1 MQGVAGL
8 PRSGGAQSATD
19 SISMPD
25 QTKLLPV
32 GPVRGSNLNQL
43 HAKSQPHPA
52 SNRRRVSGNPETRK
66 NAYGIARDTRRASA
80 GRRTR
85 VNRRATKG
93 RDGFQ
98 TRASRS
104 KKPKQGRRRKQ
115 RKRKPSQKT
124 PNQAHR
130 QQQQTNNNDKEEA
143 EERQQ
148 RNPAGESE
156 RLHLP

>member
-1 MQGVAGL
+1 
-8 PRSGGAQSATD
+8 
-19 SISMPD
+19 MPD

-52 SNRRRVSGNPETRK
+52 SNRRRVSGDPETRK

-124 PNQAHR
+124 PKQAHR